1 MLSLPESYFMSV
13 GLAAVLLV
21 YGGLNLNTSWGIPY
35 LAVIFT
41 IAAWYFI
48 EPIYFPGEFLY
59 FGHQNVETAYYAVF
73 ISLLS
78 FAALTPSVVRSTRP
92 KRGNRSLSTAYVSA
106 ERVLVFVALLWLM
119 LLAYG

>member
-1 MLSLPESYFMSV
+1 MLNLPESYFMSV

-21 YGGLNLNTSWGIPY
+21 YGGLNLKTSWGIPY

-48 EPIYFPGEFLY
+48 EPIYLPDEFL
-59 FGHQNVETAYYAVF
+59 FFSGPNVETAYYAVF
-73 ISLLS
+73 MSLLS
-78 FAALTPSVVRSTRP
+78 FAASTPTVVKFTRP

-106 ERVLVFVALLWLM
+106 ERVFVFVVLLWLM
-119 LLAYG
+119 L